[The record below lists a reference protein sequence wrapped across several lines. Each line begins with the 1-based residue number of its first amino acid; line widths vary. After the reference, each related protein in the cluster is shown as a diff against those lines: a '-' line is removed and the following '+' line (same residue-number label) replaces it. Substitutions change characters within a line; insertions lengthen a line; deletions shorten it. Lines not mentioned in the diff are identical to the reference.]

1 MSDARS
7 ISLDAPAKLNLALAV
22 SPPVMEDGP
31 RRGWHE
37 IASWFAPIDLADTL
51 MLTRLDDD
59 SLSHY
64 AIHWA
69 DAKSERPAPKPTPID
84 WSITK
89 DLAVRAHL
97 LLEREAGR
105 TLPVRLRLEKRIPV
119 GGGLGG
125 GSSDAAAA
133 LRGVNALFELG
144 LSPQRLRDLSRE
156 LGSDVAFFLG
166 ADEVSQPAS
175 AVSNPSP
182 RRGEDVDAQH
192 RQERGSLAPAF
203 VSGFGDRIERTP
215 PITGASG
222 SDSGETDA
230 HLVLIFPDFGCAT
243 PAVYKAFDAID
254 PSVLRPSARFEERA
268 RAAKALAERAAL
280 DAGVSAELFN
290 DLAPAAEAVAP
301 ALRDLR
307 EGLRRVCET
316 VVHVTGSGSTLFMV
330 ARDEEHARWM
340 AEEAAQCGAKTTMV
354 VQTI

>member
-156 LGSDVAFFLG
+156 LGSDVAFFLDDVTTPS
-166 ADEVSQPAS
+166 AHSVRAPSAS
-175 AVSNPSP
+175 EGLVEASP
-182 RRGEDVDAQH
+182 R
-192 RQERGSLAPAF
+192 PAF

-215 PITGASG
+215 AITGASG

-243 PAVYKAFDAID
+243 GAVYKAFDAID
-254 PSVLRPSARFEERA
+254 PSTLCPSARFEERA
-268 RAAKALAERAAL
+268 RAAKALAERAML
-280 DAGVSAELFN
+280 DTGVSAELFN

-301 ALRDLR
+301 DLRDLR
-307 EGLRRVCET
+307 EALRRVCET